1 MDEKTGDD
9 WDWED
14 RISRGFKDMVQ
25 IQDQETGE
33 CWTVAKESDCMSAC
47 GESKAACNRIKQTV
61 SGWKI
66 PKEYSLLG
74 CSSSFKAECTQPV
87 FATVDC
93 DSQISGSWTC
103 EDDDSSDKTA
113 IIATFPS
120 PGKLPAFCRKRR
132 SSTGANAA
140 AKNDT
145 SAKPTKTTVGNSAI
159 ERFLEGRE
167 RLLFIGRLLFA
178 FLVLLSPGYFFPLL
192 FFIRTYCHFWKHN
205 ASVDQEEEVFE
216 RTHGG
221 PFSFFHAKAFL
232 KYSCRLCR
240 EKIKTEKMFRI
251 HSKIGSSS
259 SYSKN
264 AALPLPEDNLDYSD
278 DCPHNHIY

>member
-1 MDEKTGDD
+1 MN
-9 WDWED
+9 
-14 RISRGFKDMVQ
+14 S
-25 IQDQETGE
+25 
-33 CWTVAKESDCMSAC
+33 
-47 GESKAACNRIKQTV
+47 
-61 SGWKI
+61 
-66 PKEYSLLG
+66 
-74 CSSSFKAECTQPV
+74 
-87 FATVDC
+87 
-93 DSQISGSWTC
+93 SWTC
-103 EDDDSSDKTA
+103 ENDDSSDQTA

-132 SSTGANAA
+132 CSVSAAAAA
-140 AKNDT
+140 AKIDS
-145 SAKPTKTTVGNSAI
+145 SAKPTKNPVGNSAI

-167 RLLFIGRLLFA
+167 RLLFVGRLLFA

-216 RTHGG
+216 RTHRLLFHILCFLLVIIPSFIHLFSG

-259 SYSKN
+259 SFNKT
-264 AALPLPEDNLDYSD
+264 AAFSEPQVQDYSD
-278 DCPHNHIY
+278 DCPHNHLY

>member
-1 MDEKTGDD
+1 MDEKPGD

-14 RISRGFKDMVQ
+14 GISRGFQQMVQ
-25 IQDQETGE
+25 IQDKETGE
-33 CWTVAKESDCMSAC
+33 CWTVAKETDCMGAC
-47 GESKAACNRIKQTV
+47 GESKAMCSRIKQSV

-74 CSSSFKAECTQPV
+74 STSSFKAEGVQPV
-87 FATVDC
+87 FTTVDS
-93 DSQISGSWTC
+93 DVQMNSSWTC
-103 EDDDSSDKTA
+103 ENDDSSDQTA

-132 SSTGANAA
+132 CSVSAAA
-140 AKNDT
+140 AKIDS
-145 SAKPTKTTVGNSAI
+145 SAKPTKNPVGNSAI

-167 RLLFIGRLLFA
+167 RLLFVGRLLFA

-216 RTHGG
+216 RTHSG

-259 SYSKN
+259 SFHKN
-264 AALPLPEDNLDYSD
+264 AAFSEPEVQDYSD
-278 DCPHNHIY
+278 DCPHNHFY

>member
-1 MDEKTGDD
+1 MD
-9 WDWED
+9 
-14 RISRGFKDMVQ
+14 S
-25 IQDQETGE
+25 
-33 CWTVAKESDCMSAC
+33 
-47 GESKAACNRIKQTV
+47 
-61 SGWKI
+61 
-66 PKEYSLLG
+66 
-74 CSSSFKAECTQPV
+74 
-87 FATVDC
+87 
-93 DSQISGSWTC
+93 DSQIMDCSWTC
-103 EDDDSSDKTA
+103 ENDDSSDQTA

-132 SSTGANAA
+132 CSISAA
-140 AKNDT
+140 AKIDS
-145 SAKPTKTTVGNSAI
+145 SAKPTKNPVGNSAI

-167 RLLFIGRLLFA
+167 RLLFVGRLLFA

-216 RTHGG
+216 RTHRLVTVISSLFLTFDDLHNSLNYLFVYSG

-251 HSKIGSSS
+251 HSRIGSSS
-259 SYSKN
+259 SFHKN
-264 AALPLPEDNLDYSD
+264 AAFSEPEVQDYSD
-278 DCPHNHIY
+278 DCPHNHFY